1 MNTKFK
7 NFEQLTAC
15 AREKPGMLRC
25 AVVAAHEESIL
36 DALIQ
41 TTRDNIAIPTLI
53 GDSEFIKAYLDKKE
67 FDFHQVAIIE
77 ERDPVAAAN
86 IAVDLVHNGEA
97 QCIMKGEIKTAA
109 LMKVIL
115 KADNDLR
122 TGRTISSLSIRE
134 LPNYHKLLGFADTGV
149 CIAPSLNE
157 KCQIIENSVDVL
169 LSIGVERPK
178 VAVACAIEYVNPKM
192 PETLEAE
199 ELKHMNQAGIIND
212 CIVEGPISYD
222 LAVSKRS
229 AQIKGYDSPVAGDAD
244 LILFPNLVSGN
255 LTTKA
260 LEYHAGV
267 KGAAIITGAKVPII
281 FGSRSATTEFRYRS
295 VALAAVSVQNL

>member
-244 LILFPNLVSGN
+244 ILVVPDIVAGNLVSKC
-255 LTTKA
+255 LTCTGGS
-260 LEYHAGV
+260 HTCGTV
-267 KGAAIITGAKVPII
+267 WGAKVPII
-281 FGSRSATTEFRYRS
+281 LTSRSAATEDKYMS
-295 VALAAVSVQNL
+295 IILSAAAGGV